1 MMSKEEKEIFE
12 KAKSALVKLGKYSD
26 DKENRDKTKINDILL
41 EHLLTSAL
49 LGLHSS
55 SRKIY
60 EEIYKEMYEKFDEE
74 FDEEFDKI
82 VYNPFEFRK
91 KLLMGDFEDI
101 DYVRQIL
108 SQLLPTLQERG
119 FIIDTNEIALNMMEC
134 IYNDKKDEEIRNW
147 EKDYFIRGIKRV
159 KPMSSNEWPF
169 LNGVWRQHDS
179 EYVIAK
185 SVLDSYGIDVKEED
199 IKKIWEERNFEL
211 FKRNNPH
218 RISTDER

>member
-60 EEIYKEMYEKFDEE
+60 EEIYEE

-147 EKDYFIRGIKRV
+147 EKDYFRGIKRV

-211 FKRNNPH
+211 FKRNNPDP
-218 RISTDER
+218 ISTDER

>member
-1 MMSKEEKEIFE
+1 
-12 KAKSALVKLGKYSD
+12 
-26 DKENRDKTKINDILL
+26 
-41 EHLLTSAL
+41 
-49 LGLHSS
+49 
-55 SRKIY
+55 
-60 EEIYKEMYEKFDEE
+60 
-74 FDEEFDKI
+74 
-82 VYNPFEFRK
+82 
-91 KLLMGDFEDI
+91 MGDFEDI

-211 FKRNNPH
+211 FKRNNPDP
-218 RISTDER
+218 ISTDER

>member
-60 EEIYKEMYEKFDEE
+60 EEIYKEMYEE

-211 FKRNNPH
+211 FKRNNPDP
-218 RISTDER
+218 ISTDER

>member
-60 EEIYKEMYEKFDEE
+60 EEIYKEMHEE

-211 FKRNNPH
+211 FKRNNPDP
-218 RISTDER
+218 ISTDER

>member
-1 MMSKEEKEIFE
+1 MISKEEKEIFE

-55 SRKIY
+55 FRKIY
-60 EEIYKEMYEKFDEE
+60 
-74 FDEEFDKI
+74 EEFDKI

-147 EKDYFIRGIKRV
+147 EKDYFRGIKRV

-211 FKRNNPH
+211 FKRNNPDP
-218 RISTDER
+218 ISTDER

>member
-60 EEIYKEMYEKFDEE
+60 EEIYKEMHEE

-108 SQLLPTLQERG
+108 SQLFPTLQERG

-211 FKRNNPH
+211 FKRNNPDP
-218 RISTDER
+218 ISTDER

>member
-147 EKDYFIRGIKRV
+147 EKDYFIRGIKGV

>member
-12 KAKSALVKLGKYSD
+12 KAKSGLVKLGKYSD

-49 LGLHSS
+49 LRLHSS
-55 SRKIY
+55 FRKIY
-60 EEIYKEMYEKFDEE
+60 EEFDKEMYEE

-147 EKDYFIRGIKRV
+147 EKDYFRGIKRV

-185 SVLDSYGIDVKEED
+185 SVL
-199 IKKIWEERNFEL
+199 
-211 FKRNNPH
+211 
-218 RISTDER
+218 

>member
-55 SRKIY
+55 FRKIY
-60 EEIYKEMYEKFDEE
+60 EEFDKEMYEE

-211 FKRNNPH
+211 FKRNNPDP
-218 RISTDER
+218 ISTDER

>member
-60 EEIYKEMYEKFDEE
+60 EEIYKKMHEE

-211 FKRNNPH
+211 FKRNNPDP
-218 RISTDER
+218 ISTDER

>member
-60 EEIYKEMYEKFDEE
+60 EEIYKEMHEE

-185 SVLDSYGIDVKEED
+185 SVLDSYGIDVKEEN

-211 FKRNNPH
+211 FKRNNPDP
-218 RISTDER
+218 ISTDER

>member
-26 DKENRDKTKINDILL
+26 DKENRDKTKIKDILL

-60 EEIYKEMYEKFDEE
+60 EEIYKEMHEE

-211 FKRNNPH
+211 FKRNNPDP
-218 RISTDER
+218 ISTDER

>member
-1 MMSKEEKEIFE
+1 MISKEEKEIFE

-55 SRKIY
+55 FRKIY
-60 EEIYKEMYEKFDEE
+60 EEFDKEMYEE

-147 EKDYFIRGIKRV
+147 EKDYFRGIKRV

-211 FKRNNPH
+211 FKRNNPDP
-218 RISTDER
+218 ISTDER

>member
-185 SVLDSYGIDVKEED
+185 SLLDSYGIDVKEED

-211 FKRNNPH
+211 FKRSNPH